1 MRERYRAIARVA
13 KTHGKKGEVVT
24 VPVHGLPLVLDVG
37 MDVYPVPP
45 ALKGPRGY
53 RVSSCVDS
61 ETGQLVALRG
71 VWSIDAA
78 SQLVG
83 KTLLVPESQLPEG
96 FALHDVERLVG
107 LEVCDASRGLLGTI
121 EEVMQGVANDVWVV
135 RGPLGEVLVPVVP
148 EMVLSVD
155 EGAAIQVD
163 LPVGLVEGE

>member
-53 RVSSCVDS
+53 RVSSCVDG
-61 ETGQLVALRG
+61 ETGQLVSLTG

-78 SQLVG
+78 SKLVG
-83 KTLLVPESQLPEG
+83 KTLLVPESQLPSS

-107 LEVCDASRGLLGTI
+107 REVEDVSRGTLGTI
-121 EEVMQGVANDVWVV
+121 DEIMQGVANDVWVV
-135 RGPLGEVLVPVVP
+135 RGPLGEVLVPVVD
-148 EMVLSVD
+148 EMVLSVE
-155 EGAAIQVD
+155 EGSPVKVD
-163 LPVGLVEGE
+163 LPRGLVEGE